1 VTPRPRDAPADAALP
16 RDAATSG
23 ACYHAPVT
31 RPRLTLLGGGL
42 EVGAN
47 AFLLDLD
54 GARLLLDAGTH
65 PRQDGAVALPRFDLA
80 GEIDDVVV
88 THGHMD
94 HVGALP
100 VLLRRHPRARIWWSR
115 STEVVTLRQLHASVS
130 VMRREAEAGGPEPL
144 FGHDAVEELTWRG
157 WALEAGDAPRSTG
170 HGRVRLEGFHTG
182 HLLGALGV
190 VVERPGF
197 RLVYTGDFCG
207 HDRELQPAVE
217 PPPGPCDVLIVEGTY
232 GATPEFDGSGYDAEV
247 ERFANDV
254 ETVLLR
260 GGSVLVPAFA
270 LGRTQE
276 MLAMLRRLMA
286 RRMIPR
292 VPVWISGLG
301 RAMSEVHDTCRNDPG
316 MYRRRWRLAR
326 WPRVLE
332 ASDLDRLPTL
342 LERPSI
348 YLVTS
353 GMMVA
358 GTLSARLAER
368 MVGDARH
375 AVFFVG
381 YVDPEEAGHR
391 VLHARPG
398 DWIEFQR
405 QRPMTRVETA
415 DIRRYYFS
423 AHADR
428 RSILELV
435 ERLDPGHV
443 VFVHGD
449 PPALEWLAGQVAP
462 RRRVSVPATG
472 SAIEL

>member
-1 VTPRPRDAPADAALP
+1 M
-16 RDAATSG
+16 
-23 ACYHAPVT
+23 T
-31 RPRLTLLGGGL
+31 RPRLTILGGGL

-47 AFLLDLD
+47 AFLLET
-54 GARLLLDAGTH
+54 GSSRLLLDAGTH
-65 PRQDGAVALPRFDLA
+65 PRQEGAASLPRLDLA
-80 GEIDDVVV
+80 PDVDDILV

-94 HVGALP
+94 HVGGLP
-100 VLLRRHPRARIWWSR
+100 VALRRFPRARIWWSR
-115 STEVVTLRQLHASVS
+115 STEIVTMRQLHASVG
-130 VMRREAEAGGPEPL
+130 VMRREAAAGGPEAL
-144 FGHDAVEELTWRG
+144 YEHEAVEELSWRS
-157 WALEAGDAPRSTG
+157 WSIEAGEPPRAFG
-170 HGRVRLEGFHTG
+170 HGGLRLEGFHTG
-182 HLLGALGV
+182 HLLGALGF
-190 VVERPGF
+190 VVESPGF

-207 HDRELQPAVE
+207 HDRELQGAVE
-217 PPPGPCDVLIVEGTY
+217 PPDGTCDALIVEGTY
-232 GATPEFDGSGYDAEV
+232 GATPEFDGAGYEAEV
-247 ERFANDV
+247 ERFAADV

-301 RAMSEVHDTCRNDPG
+301 RAMSEVHDRCSADTG

-332 ASDLDRLPTL
+332 ADDLGRLSSL

-348 YLVTS
+348 YVVTS

-368 MVGDARH
+368 MVRDPRH
-375 AVFFVG
+375 AVLFVG
-381 YVDPEEAGHR
+381 YVDPEEVGHR

-398 DWIEFQR
+398 DWVEFQR
-405 QRPMTRVETA
+405 QKPMTRVETA

-428 RSILELV
+428 GRILELI
-435 ERLDPGHV
+435 ERLDPAHV
-443 VFVHGD
+443 VLVHGD
-449 PPALEWLAGQVAP
+449 PPALEWLAGRIP
-462 RRRVSVPATG
+462 SRRRVSAPATG
-472 SAIEL
+472 SAIAL

>member
-1 VTPRPRDAPADAALP
+1 VI
-16 RDAATSG
+16 
-23 ACYHAPVT
+23 

-47 AFLLDLD
+47 AFLLELD
-54 GARLLLDAGTH
+54 AARLLLDAGTH
-65 PRQDGAVALPRFDLA
+65 PRQDGAAALPRFDLA
-80 GEIDDVVV
+80 PDVDDVLV

-100 VLLRRHPRARIWWSR
+100 VLLRRYPRARIWWSR
-115 STEVVTLRQLHASVS
+115 STEAVTLRQLHASVG

-144 FGHDAVEELTWRG
+144 FGHDAVAELSWRS
-157 WALEAGDAPRSTG
+157 WTLEAGEAPRSTG
-170 HGRVRLEGFHTG
+170 HGGVRFSAFHTG
-182 HLLGALGV
+182 HLLGALGF

-197 RLVYTGDFCG
+197 RLVYSGDFCG
-207 HDRELQPAVE
+207 HDRELQPAVD
-217 PPPGPCDVLIVEGTY
+217 PPAGPCDVLIVEGTY
-232 GATPEFDGSGYDAEV
+232 GATPEFDASGYADEV
-247 ERFANDV
+247 ERFATDV

-260 GGSVLVPAFA
+260 GGSVLVPSFA

-301 RAMSEVHDTCRNDPG
+301 RAMSEVHDNCRGDAG
-316 MYRRRWRLAR
+316 MYRRGWRLAR

-332 ASDLDRLPTL
+332 ADDLGRLASL

-348 YLVTS
+348 YVVTS

-375 AVFFVG
+375 AVLFVG
-381 YVDPEEAGHR
+381 YVDPEEIGHR

-398 DWIEFQR
+398 DWVEFRR
-405 QRPMTRVETA
+405 QQPMTRVETA

-428 RSILELV
+428 RRILDLI
-435 ERLDPGHV
+435 ERLDPAHV
-443 VFVHGD
+443 VLVHGD
-449 PPALEWLAGQVAP
+449 PPALEWLAGQVDP

-472 SAIEL
+472 SAVEL